1 MSGYIAS
8 LVSVIGI
15 NMILALSLNI
25 ITGFCGQVSL
35 GHAAF
40 YGIGAYTAAYLSKLG
55 VPLPLTLLAGTAMA
69 GADRRRGRASRRCA
83 CATTSWP
90 SRPWA
95 SASCSWASC
104 ASRSGWAASSAS
116 PASRRP
122 GLDPIAYALLIAVA
136 AAAVIAFS
144 LWIKRSWMGFTFD
157 AVADDE
163 DAARTVGI
171 NVPAYK
177 LTAFGIGTALAG
189 LAGGL
194 YVYFARIILPDTF
207 DFVQSI
213 AILTMVV
220 IGGTGSVWGVVA
232 ATVALT
238 LLPEV
243 SRAASDYRLLI
254 FGAHA
259 DPGDALQPG
268 RSCRDGALVS
278 IVARAGG
285 PCHDGAGAH
294 RRPAYQLRRRRRGQR
309 RELCRRLPASFWR

>member
-15 NMILALSLNI
+15 NLILALSLNI

-40 YGIGAYTAAYLSKLG
+40 YGVGAYTAAYLAKLG
-55 VPLPLTLLAGTAMA
+55 APLPLTLLAGAAMA
-69 GADRRRGRASRRCA
+69 GAIGIVVGLTSLRVRHDFLAV
-83 CATTSWP
+83 TTMGIGFVFLGFVRKQKWLGGELGI
-90 SRPWA
+90 
-95 SASCSWASC
+95 
-104 ASRSGWAASSAS
+104 SGI
-116 PASRRP
+116 P
-122 GLDPIAYALLIAVA
+122 GSGLGPEAYALLIVAFAVA
-136 AAAVIAFS
+136 VMGFC

-163 DAARTVGI
+163 DAARTVGV
-171 NVPAYK
+171 NASAYK

-220 IGGTGSVWGVVA
+220 IGGTGSVWGVFA

-243 SRAASDYRLLI
+243 SRAAADYRLLI
-254 FGAHA
+254 FGAMLMLVMRFS
-259 DPGDALQPG
+259 PGGLAG
-268 RSCRDGALVS
+268 LV
-278 IVARAGG
+278 
-285 PCHDGAGAH
+285 
-294 RRPAYQLRRRRRGQR
+294 RRRS
-309 RELCRRLPASFWR
+309 A

>member
-1 MSGYIAS
+1 MSAYIAS

-15 NMILALSLNI
+15 NLILALSLNI

-40 YGIGAYTAAYLSKLG
+40 YGVGAYTAAWLAKLG
-55 VPLPLTLLAGTAMA
+55 APLPLTLLAGAAMA
-69 GADRRRGRASRRCA
+69 GAIGIVVGLTSLRVRHDFLAV
-83 CATTSWP
+83 TTMGIGFVFLGFVRKQKWLGGELGI
-90 SRPWA
+90 
-95 SASCSWASC
+95 
-104 ASRSGWAASSAS
+104 SGIPGS
-116 PASRRP
+116 
-122 GLDPIAYALLIAVA
+122 GLDPVAYALLIVAVA
-136 AAAVIAFS
+136 MAVMGLSF
-144 LWIKRSWMGFTFD
+144 WIKQSWMGFAFD

-163 DAARTVGI
+163 EAARTVGV

-194 YVYFARIILPDTF
+194 YIYFARIILPDTF

-220 IGGTGSVWGVVA
+220 IGGTGSVWGVFA

-243 SRAASDYRLLI
+243 SRAAADYRLLI
-254 FGAHA
+254 FGAMLMLVMRFS
-259 DPGDALQPG
+259 PGGL
-268 RSCRDGALVS
+268 
-278 IVARAGG
+278 AGL
-285 PCHDGAGAH
+285 A
-294 RRPAYQLRRRRRGQR
+294 RRR
-309 RELCRRLPASFWR
+309 LA

>member
-1 MSGYIAS
+1 MSAYLAS

-40 YGIGAYTAAYLSKLG
+40 YGLGAYTAAYLAKLG
-55 VPLPLTLLAGTAMA
+55 APLPLALVAGTVMA
-69 GADRRRGRASRRCA
+69 GAIGIVVGLTSLRVRHDFLAV
-83 CATTSWP
+83 TTMGIGFVFLGFVRKQKWLGGELGI
-90 SRPWA
+90 
-95 SASCSWASC
+95 
-104 ASRSGWAASSAS
+104 SGIPGS
-116 PASRRP
+116 
-122 GLDPIAYALLIAVA
+122 GLDPVLYALLIIAFAVA
-136 AAAVIAFS
+136 VTVFS
-144 LWIKRSWMGFTFD
+144 LWIKKSWMGFTFD

-163 DAARTVGI
+163 DAARTVGV
-171 NVPAYK
+171 NVSIYK

-232 ATVALT
+232 STVALT
-238 LLPEV
+238 LLPEM
-243 SRAASDYRLLI
+243 SRAAADYRLLI
-254 FGAHA
+254 FGAMLMLVMRFS
-259 DPGDALQPG
+259 PGGLAG
-268 RSCRDGALVS
+268 LV
-278 IVARAGG
+278 
-285 PCHDGAGAH
+285 
-294 RRPAYQLRRRRRGQR
+294 RRW
-309 RELCRRLPASFWR
+309 RLA

>member
-15 NMILALSLNI
+15 NLILALSLNI

-40 YGIGAYTAAYLSKLG
+40 YGIGAYTAAYLAKLG
-55 VPLPLTLLAGTAMA
+55 APLPLTLLAGAAMA
-69 GADRRRGRASRRCA
+69 GAIGIVVGLTSLRVRHDFLAI
-83 CATTSWP
+83 TTMGVGFIFLGFVRKQKWLGGELGI
-90 SRPWA
+90 
-95 SASCSWASC
+95 
-104 ASRSGWAASSAS
+104 SGI
-116 PASRRP
+116 PAS
-122 GLDPIAYALLIAVA
+122 GLDPVSYALLIVAFAVA
-136 AAAVIAFS
+136 VMGFS
-144 LWIKRSWMGFTFD
+144 LWIKQSWMGFTFD

-163 DAARTVGI
+163 DAARTVGV
-171 NVPAYK
+171 NVSAYK

-194 YVYFARIILPDTF
+194 YIYFARIILPDTF

-220 IGGTGSVWGVVA
+220 IGGTGSVWGVFA

-243 SRAASDYRLLI
+243 SRAAADYRLLI
-254 FGAHA
+254 FGAMLMLVMRFS
-259 DPGDALQPG
+259 PGGLAG
-268 RSCRDGALVS
+268 LV
-278 IVARAGG
+278 R
-285 PCHDGAGAH
+285 
-294 RRPAYQLRRRRRGQR
+294 RRPA
-309 RELCRRLPASFWR
+309 

>member
-1 MSGYIAS
+1 MSGYVAS

-55 VPLPLTLLAGTAMA
+55 VPLLLTLPAATAMA
-69 GADRRRGRASRRCA
+69 GLIGVVVGLTSLRVRHDFLAV
-83 CATTSWP
+83 TTMGIGFVFLGFVRKQKWLG
-90 SRPWA
+90 A
-95 SASCSWASC
+95 ELGI
-104 ASRSGWAASSAS
+104 SGI
-116 PASRRP
+116 PAP
-122 GLDPIAYALLIAVA
+122 GLDPLAYSLLIAVA
-136 AAAVIAFS
+136 AASVIVFS

-163 DAARTVGI
+163 DAARTVGV
-171 NVPAYK
+171 NVAAYK

-232 ATVALT
+232 STVALT
-238 LLPEV
+238 LLPEA

-254 FGAHA
+254 FGGMLILVMRFS
-259 DPGDALQPG
+259 PGGLAG
-268 RSCRDGALVS
+268 MARSFLGSYLGS
-278 IVARAGG
+278 KRA
-285 PCHDGAGAH
+285 
-294 RRPAYQLRRRRRGQR
+294 RRRAV
-309 RELCRRLPASFWR
+309 P

>member
-8 LVSVIGI
+8 LLSVIGI

-55 VPLPLTLLAGTAMA
+55 APLLLTLPAGTAMA
-69 GADRRRGRASRRCA
+69 GLIGVVVGLTSLRVRHDFLAV
-83 CATTSWP
+83 TTMGIGFVFLGFVRKQKWLG
-90 SRPWA
+90 A
-95 SASCSWASC
+95 ELGI
-104 ASRSGWAASSAS
+104 SGI
-116 PASRRP
+116 PGP
-122 GLDPIAYALLIAVA
+122 GLDPLAYALLIGISA
-136 AAAVIAFS
+136 ASVVAFS

-232 ATVALT
+232 STLALT

-254 FGAHA
+254 FGGMLILVMRFS
-259 DPGDALQPG
+259 PGGLAG
-268 RSCRDGALVS
+268 MARSYLRS
-278 IVARAGG
+278 KRE
-285 PCHDGAGAH
+285 
-294 RRPAYQLRRRRRGQR
+294 RRRTV
-309 RELCRRLPASFWR
+309 P

>member
-55 VPLPLTLLAGTAMA
+55 VPLSLTLPAGAAMA
-69 GADRRRGRASRRCA
+69 GLIGIVVGLTSLRVRHDFLAV
-83 CATTSWP
+83 TTMGIGFVFLGFVRKQKWLG
-90 SRPWA
+90 A
-95 SASCSWASC
+95 ELGI
-104 ASRSGWAASSAS
+104 SGI
-116 PASRRP
+116 PAP
-122 GLDPIAYALLIAVA
+122 GLDPLAYSLLIVA
-136 AAAVIAFS
+136 IAGLVIVFCV
-144 LWIKRSWMGFTFD
+144 WTKRSWMGFAFD

-171 NVPAYK
+171 NVPIYK

-220 IGGTGSVWGVVA
+220 IGGSGSVWGVVA
-232 ATVALT
+232 STIALT

-254 FGAHA
+254 FGAMLVLVMRFS
-259 DPGDALQPG
+259 PGGLA
-268 RSCRDGALVS
+268 AW
-278 IVARAGG
+278 ARPYLA
-285 PCHDGAGAH
+285 
-294 RRPAYQLRRRRRGQR
+294 RRR
-309 RELCRRLPASFWR
+309 AA

>member
-15 NMILALSLNI
+15 NLILALSLNI

-40 YGIGAYTAAYLSKLG
+40 YGVGAYTAAYLAKLG
-55 VPLPLTLLAGTAMA
+55 APLPLTLLAGAAMA
-69 GADRRRGRASRRCA
+69 GAIGIVVGLTSLRVRHDFLAV
-83 CATTSWP
+83 TTMGIGFVFLGFVRKQKWLGGELGI
-90 SRPWA
+90 
-95 SASCSWASC
+95 
-104 ASRSGWAASSAS
+104 SGIPGS
-116 PASRRP
+116 
-122 GLDPIAYALLIAVA
+122 GLDPVSYALLIVGFAVA
-136 AAAVIAFS
+136 VMGFC
-144 LWIKRSWMGFTFD
+144 LWIKQSWMGFTFD

-163 DAARTVGI
+163 DAARTVGV
-171 NVPAYK
+171 NVAVYK

-220 IGGTGSVWGVVA
+220 IGGTGSVWGVFA

-243 SRAASDYRLLI
+243 SRAAADYRLLI
-254 FGAHA
+254 FGAMLMLVMRFS
-259 DPGDALQPG
+259 PGGLAG
-268 RSCRDGALVS
+268 LV
-278 IVARAGG
+278 R
-285 PCHDGAGAH
+285 
-294 RRPAYQLRRRRRGQR
+294 RRPA
-309 RELCRRLPASFWR
+309 